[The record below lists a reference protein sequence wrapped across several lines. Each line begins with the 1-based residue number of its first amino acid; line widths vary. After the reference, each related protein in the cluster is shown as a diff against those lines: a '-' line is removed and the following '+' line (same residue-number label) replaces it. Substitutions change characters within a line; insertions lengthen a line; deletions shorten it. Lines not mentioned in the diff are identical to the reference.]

1 MRLLCS
7 LARRRVPERR
17 REPAHAGTVA
27 RVQAILSRLD
37 DVATWDHV
45 VREWPEY
52 QRARAALV
60 ELLRAVRGE

>member
-1 MRLLCS
+1 M
-7 LARRRVPERR
+7 
-17 REPAHAGTVA
+17 
-27 RVQAILSRLD
+27 QAILSRLD